1 MELKIKTNWTP
12 DIKKNNH
19 LKRKSLHEDLQ
30 SKELVL
36 VKSVQCRWVNLEN
49 GKED

>member
-30 SKELVL
+30 EQRIGTCEIGSMQMSYSRE
-36 VKSVQCRWVNLEN
+36 R
-49 GKED
+49 